1 MVVRLDLNKANTFK
15 SSPIMIYE
23 DTKQS
28 ICTQRKDLMP
38 KLIKNQ
44 KQTSKKGEVEEV
56 IVTDGFKD
64 NFSDVTHNLE

>member
-1 MVVRLDLNKANTFK
+1 
-15 SSPIMIYE
+15 MIYE